1 MMKLVVLL
9 VLIAMTTPAFA
20 QSFQEVLQMF
30 TNLGCKE
37 TKNTG
42 AASRFFVRTC
52 DKCLSFSV
60 TLHKADLINCG
71 TPSMYLEEFMQMFT
85 DLGCQESEYIGS
97 DSNNYLR
104 MCDECLSFSMSLEIA
119 EPIMCGIR

>member
-42 AASRFFVRTC
+42 AASRFFVSLHPRFRVTFAGLLG
-52 DKCLSFSV
+52 KCSR
-60 TLHKADLINCG
+60 I
-71 TPSMYLEEFMQMFT
+71 
-85 DLGCQESEYIGS
+85 
-97 DSNNYLR
+97 
-104 MCDECLSFSMSLEIA
+104 
-119 EPIMCGIR
+119 

>member
-1 MMKLVVLL
+1 MMKLWVLL

-37 TKNTG
+37 PKYRCSL
-42 AASRFFVRTC
+42 AFFVRTC

-85 DLGCQESEYIGS
+85 DLGCKESEYIGS

>member
-42 AASRFFVRTC
+42 AASRFFG
-52 DKCLSFSV
+52 LLAS
-60 TLHKADLINCG
+60 
-71 TPSMYLEEFMQMFT
+71 
-85 DLGCQESEYIGS
+85 
-97 DSNNYLR
+97 
-104 MCDECLSFSMSLEIA
+104 
-119 EPIMCGIR
+119 

>member
-37 TKNTG
+37 TKYRCSL
-42 AASRFFVRTC
+42 A
-52 DKCLSFSV
+52 FSSGR
-60 TLHKADLINCG
+60 AINV
-71 TPSMYLEEFMQMFT
+71 
-85 DLGCQESEYIGS
+85 
-97 DSNNYLR
+97 
-104 MCDECLSFSMSLEIA
+104 
-119 EPIMCGIR
+119 

>member
-37 TKNTG
+37 TKI
-42 AASRFFVRTC
+42 SVQPRVFRQDVR
-52 DKCLSFSV
+52 
-60 TLHKADLINCG
+60 
-71 TPSMYLEEFMQMFT
+71 
-85 DLGCQESEYIGS
+85 
-97 DSNNYLR
+97 
-104 MCDECLSFSMSLEIA
+104 
-119 EPIMCGIR
+119 